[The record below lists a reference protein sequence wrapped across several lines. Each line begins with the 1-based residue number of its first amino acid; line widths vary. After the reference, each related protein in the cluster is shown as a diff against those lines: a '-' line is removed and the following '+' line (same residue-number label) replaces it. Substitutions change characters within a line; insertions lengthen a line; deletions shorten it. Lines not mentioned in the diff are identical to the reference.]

1 MSDLTKITV
10 VGRSRRV
17 TLVVPA
23 DEPLGAHVAEIAR
36 LLEQPGARTALTTPY
51 GEQLDLALAPAD
63 QDVLD
68 GAVLRL
74 IDVEQ
79 LPAPPEVTD
88 VTDRVAELRD
98 EARGAW
104 DTRHVQVAAALGLGV
119 LSAGIGTTLSTL
131 IGGPVAVA
139 LLVVV
144 AAAATLAGLLRSTA
158 VSTLLFG
165 AALGATLPVATWLSA
180 LLTQLVAPA
189 STSALVSGPAGV
201 ATLVA
206 GPAIVV
212 ALVVGL
218 SWLVIAAAIG
228 LGRQSPG
235 AALGATVGILLTGT
249 AVIPP
254 LFGVGLAATAGV
266 VAALG
271 VLVLGVLPSLAVSAS
286 GLASLDDEVI
296 AGSLPGRDRV
306 ATSLRE
312 SFRITGWAV
321 VAVAVWVGPAI
332 ALLLASGE
340 LWTTML
346 GAVVALV
353 TMLRT
358 RVVPMAVS
366 RWALWIASFGGLAI
380 GIALAPGIP
389 SGIRLVVG
397 IAAAAIVAALALA
410 RPSVQSVIRWRRVG
424 DVLETI
430 ATAAIV
436 PFLLG
441 AFGVYA
447 YLLAVFA

>member
-23 DEPLGAHVAEIAR
+23 DEPLGSHLAEIAR

-51 GEQLDLALAPAD
+51 GEQLDLAVAPVD
-63 QDVLD
+63 QGVLD

-104 DTRHVQVAAALGLGV
+104 DARHTGIAAAFGLGV
-119 LSAGIGTTLSTL
+119 LSIGVGVTLWTL
-131 IGGPVAVA
+131 VGAPAMIA
-139 LLVVV
+139 LLVVL
-144 AAAATLAGLLRSTA
+144 AAAATLAGLLRRGA
-158 VSTLLFG
+158 VSTLLLGASLG
-165 AALGATLPVATWLSA
+165 AALPVAEWFAVLLSG
-180 LLTQLVAPA
+180 VVNPA
-189 STSALVSGPAGV
+189 TGIFLFAG
-201 ATLVA
+201 
-206 GPAIVV
+206 GF
-212 ALVVGL
+212 VVGAFAIGL
-218 SWLVIAAAIG
+218 GWLVIAAVVG

-249 AVIPP
+249 AVVPP
-254 LFGVGLAATAGV
+254 LFGVGLAPTAGV

-306 ATSLRE
+306 AASLQE

-321 VAVAVWVGPAI
+321 VAVAVWVGPAV
-332 ALLLASGE
+332 ALLLAAGD

-346 GAVVALV
+346 GVAVALV

-358 RVVPMAVS
+358 RVVPMAVP
-366 RWALWIASFGGLAI
+366 RWALWVASFGGLAA
-380 GIALAPGIP
+380 GLALAPGIP
-389 SGIRLVVG
+389 AWVRLAVAV
-397 IAAAAIVAALALA
+397 AAAAVVAALALA
-410 RPSVQSVIRWRRVG
+410 RPSVQSVIRWRRAG
-424 DVLETI
+424 DVLEAI
-430 ATAAIV
+430 ATAGIV

-447 YLLAVFA
+447 YLLGVFA